1 MLIPATVQLVANFVF
16 LWRTDATVLSVLS
29 TQKNAKL
36 EWTDDDNEVLF
47 QAEGIRSR
55 IVGQPEVIGSSQAS
69 VTTCRQG
76 V

>member
-1 MLIPATVQLVANFVF
+1 MLMPATVQLVANFVF
-16 LWRTDATVLSVLS
+16 LWRTDTTVLSVLS
-29 TQKNAKL
+29 TPKNAKL
-36 EWTDDDNEVLF
+36 EWTDDGNGVLF

-55 IVGQPEVIGSSQAS
+55 IVQPEVIGSSQAS